1 EGTEDQPLYHPCKCS
16 GSIRFVHQDCLTE
29 WLRHSKKN
37 MPDTIPIVLFLRRG
51 IRRLYGLIQIW
62 FRALLVGIVWLVA
75 LPWVTVWIWRAYF
88 LSGEFLAFLINGQ
101 KPPTRT
107 SDNTESGEKSGLSI
121 IYLGLL
127 KGFIWYV
134 PPEAV
139 AFVEYYGDLAS
150 KVLSDTFEGQIIT
163 CVVVIVFVAAFLLR
177 EWIVQNTPAANDNNN
192 VNEQIN
198 DEPANERN
206 ANNDNNAI
214 VLPNLQVLPEV
225 EQLPEQQL
233 GNNEEPQIPVVHV
246 GANFN
251 EGAFVFQN
259 GHRLPLIQ
267 PDPPFPTDP
276 ILQEPIQQNVQ
287 TLMNLHRR
295 YVEEQ
300 NKEDN
305 IDRQLIVDNNT
316 LVQED
321 QFESNIIDSK
331 LDDSIDDIGSSSTY
345 NKEHSSLDSEL
356 NVRELNI
363 DDQNPSMYVPYV
375 DDSKASIGAIMMSDA
390 NNENSKGKNIETN
403 NSTMIFPESKDSL
416 SSSPELQCASTKDQN
431 SLQFR
436 ISNSVT
442 DKNKEGTNDLIAT
455 SSSSSSGVA
464 VRQGYSSNTKPF
476 RENFVED
483 RRIRPI
489 RKIRTRIAVPMSSD
503 ASSNVIRQ
511 LSNSS
516 QEDLDDLSLGGSFMN
531 IDYSEISNSD
541 QENEDVNLQE
551 KYPRDVNNTYS
562 PSKIITNTS
571 GVYFADDSSSFA
583 VHRNSNANLQSYGD
597 HFEKHDENDLLD
609 FDEMDIDEERYD
621 EDDEDD
627 LEGENESDD
636 NDNPLEAEN
645 EEEEPVEELNVEE
658 PNANIAD
665 APVLPAI
672 PAPLFNEA
680 IEPPANSVL
689 MIILI
694 ALCLAGSIW
703 VPFFVGKTVLLIKPL
718 SIIQLP
724 LKLLRKVTDPFVD
737 LVIDTGIP
745 WLWSLVY
752 PLLKSGWNA
761 TSPQISPIFE
771 DSLFVNY
778 VQGISDK
785 TDDLLG
791 YAASFVAKIDP
802 PESVIVVNSTI
813 SGVNHFS
820 EFLKAKNLTWLVTLI
835 DRWNGFAYGNA
846 PTDKIVCIL
855 SGYTVI
861 IVLCAYYLA
870 KTRNAYGA
878 TVGRAVQE
886 GLRQQGIVLKVA
898 FFVAIE
904 LIIFPIICGI
914 LLDLSTLP
922 LFAEATPTSRLEFY
936 FESPITSTFLHWF
949 TGTAFMFHFAVFV
962 SLCREIVRSGV
973 MWFIRDPNDPQ
984 FHPIK
989 EILDRPVWTQLKKI
1003 GASGIMYS
1011 AMIVCGLG
1019 SVIYFIRYCF
1029 NGILPL
1035 QLSFTEPISDFPADL
1050 LVFHIVVP
1058 VTVTWAKPKRLF
1070 RKLFENWWKVTSH
1083 VLRLTSFMFG
1093 DRHFDEEGTHVRRT
1107 WGASLRRLKARIP
1120 NPGDNIIDDNTGVV
1134 FVKDGELVRAPSYDG
1149 VPVVPGRR
1157 MLIPVNEDGT
1167 LKNPDDAP
1175 VGQDDQL
1182 NYTVVYIPPNFKA
1195 RVITFLFLMWFC
1207 GSLFCC
1213 SVTILPLLTGR
1224 YIFKSIL
1231 HHQRAVHDLYAFTV
1245 GLYVLWALYISL
1257 EWVISKIQAIAG
1269 QDLNI
1274 DWTMVRQKMWQGT
1287 IVIAKI
1293 LYFILSFGIVIPFL
1307 LSLVTELY
1315 IILPWKKL
1323 TTDIPIIS
1331 FLQDWALGIVYMKIA
1346 YRIVF
1351 MLPDNVYSRAIND
1364 ITERG
1369 FRNLNVKL
1377 ATTVFIIP
1385 IGGSALAAVILPAL
1399 TAWVIISAAGIS
1411 NANSIALIIRYIY
1424 PVFLAIVLGYRV
1436 QRQMGQ
1442 LVNSWMQ
1449 AVRDEEYLIGRRL
1462 HNIDP
1467 NEQRGNTNVIIRGQ

>member
-1 EGTEDQPLYHPCKCS
+1 
-16 GSIRFVHQDCLTE
+16 
-29 WLRHSKKN
+29 

-107 SDNTESGEKSGLSI
+107 SDNNTESGEKSGLSI

-177 EWIVQNTPAANDNNN
+177 EWIVQNTPAANENNN

-206 ANNDNNAI
+206 DNNDNNAI

-225 EQLPEQQL
+225 EQIPVQPL
-233 GNNEEPQIPVVHV
+233 GNNEEPQIP
-246 GANFN
+246 NLN

-267 PDPPFPTDP
+267 QEPQFPTDP
-276 ILQEPIQQNVQ
+276 ALQEPIQRQNVQ
-287 TLMNLHRR
+287 ALMNLHR
-295 YVEEQ
+295 YVEER

-305 IDRQLIVDNNT
+305 IDRLLIEDHT
-316 LVQED
+316 IVQED
-321 QFESNIIDSK
+321 QFESKIIDSK

-345 NKEHSSLDSEL
+345 NKEHSPLDSEL
-356 NVRELNI
+356 NVRNLNI
-363 DDQNPSMYVPYV
+363 DDQKPSMYVPYV
-375 DDSKASIGAIMMSDA
+375 DDSKASIGTIMGDA

-403 NSTMIFPESKDSL
+403 DSTMIFPESNDPP
-416 SSSPELQCASTKDQN
+416 SSTELQCESIKDQN

-436 ISNSVT
+436 ISNSVS
-442 DKNKEGTNDLIAT
+442 DKNKKGTNDLIAA

-464 VRQGYSSNTKPF
+464 VRQGQSSNAKPF
-476 RENFVED
+476 LDNFVED

-489 RKIRTRIAVPMSSD
+489 RQVRTRMAVPMSSD
-503 ASSNVIRQ
+503 ASSNVMRQ
-511 LSNSS
+511 LSTSS
-516 QEDLDDLSLGGSFMN
+516 QEDFDELSLGGSFMN

-541 QENEDVNLQE
+541 QENEDINLQE
-551 KYPRDVNNTYS
+551 KYPRDINNTYS

-583 VHRNSNANLQSYGD
+583 VHRNSNANLQGY
-597 HFEKHDENDLLD
+597 
-609 FDEMDIDEERYD
+609 
-621 EDDEDD
+621 
-627 LEGENESDD
+627 
-636 NDNPLEAEN
+636 
-645 EEEEPVEELNVEE
+645 VEE
-658 PNANIAD
+658 PNANNAD
-665 APVLPAI
+665 APALPAI
-672 PAPLFNEA
+672 PAPIFNEA

-718 SIIQLP
+718 NIIQLP
-724 LKLLRKVTDPFVD
+724 LKLLRKVTDPVVD

-745 WLWSLVY
+745 WLWSLVF
-752 PLLKSGWNA
+752 PLLKSGWSA
-761 TSPQISPIFE
+761 TSPQISQIFE
-771 DSLFVNY
+771 DSIFVNY
-778 VQGISDK
+778 MQGISDK
-785 TDDLLG
+785 TEDLLG
-791 YAASFVAKIDP
+791 YAATFVAKIDP

-813 SGVNHFS
+813 SGVNQFS
-820 EFLKAKNLTWLVTLI
+820 EFLKARNLTWLVTII

-855 SGYTVI
+855 CGYTVI

-1070 RKLFENWWKVTSH
+1070 RKLFENWWKVTSRT
-1083 VLRLTSFMFG
+1083 LRLTSFMFG

-1120 NPGDNIIDDNTGVV
+1120 NPGDNIINEYAEVV

-1182 NYTVVYIPPNFKA
+1182 NYTIVYIPPNFKA

-1274 DWTMVRQKMWQGT
+1274 DWAMVRQKMWQGT

-1293 LYFILSFGIVIPFL
+1293 LYFILSFGIIIPFL

-1351 MLPDNVYSRAIND
+1351 MLPDNIYSRAIND

-1369 FRNLNVKL
+1369 FRDLNVKL

-1399 TAWVIISAAGIS
+1399 TAWLIISAAGIS
-1411 NANSIALIIRYIY
+1411 NANSIALLIRYIY

-1442 LVNSWMQ
+1442 LVHSWMQ

-1467 NEQRGNTNVIIRGQ
+1467 NERGNTNVIIRGQ